1 MLWPFA
7 LQESDNEITKRDSF
21 AEFCHPA
28 SLVWL
33 LREPSATRHLA
44 CYSHCKTA
52 WHSPHVHLVRQDTRL
67 KAPIRAMNSRNL
79 LNHHGSTLTESLVAI
94 SLFGLASAAIG
105 DLLTSAIQLER
116 TNGTTTTAVCLAAS
130 ELEDLHAQD
139 YDAIASHSLTKIVGG
154 AIYNVQT
161 TVITDSPE
169 TSMKSVTTKVTWI
182 EARGPKSYLLD
193 TIYINPRIE

>member
-1 MLWPFA
+1 
-7 LQESDNEITKRDSF
+7 
-21 AEFCHPA
+21 
-28 SLVWL
+28 
-33 LREPSATRHLA
+33 
-44 CYSHCKTA
+44 
-52 WHSPHVHLVRQDTRL
+52 
-67 KAPIRAMNSRNL
+67 MNSRNL

-105 DLLTSAIQLER
+105 DLLTSTIQRER